1 MVCWA
6 PVTRRAASSLP
17 PLLLLLGPCLGLAG
31 CVSGSM
37 ALWRA
42 GARQAPGV
50 ELPAPRAARDVSVH
64 LKAGF
69 GWREEI
75 EARRS
80 WMCGTTQVLRRAF
93 LLDPAPGDPP
103 PPEGPVEELGWVTTE
118 EFPRDEARSRILG
131 PDVLTVFGMGTDPFD
146 LFEVQLDPGFRGEA
160 LERLRELGA
169 ALGADAVV
177 DVYATG
183 EAEHH
188 MYLGSLVSLDL
199 SSTRSPI
206 YSHLSLLDFTLRD
219 VRLHGTAVR
228 RAR

>member
-6 PVTRRAASSLP
+6 PVTRRAACLP
-17 PLLLLLGPCLGLAG
+17 PLPLLLAG
-31 CVSGSM
+31 CLCLSGCLSGSM
-37 ALWRA
+37 ASWRA

-64 LKAGF
+64 LKTGF
-69 GWREEI
+69 GWGEEV
-75 EARRS
+75 EGRRS

-103 PPEGPVEELGWVTTE
+103 PLAGPVEVLGWVTTE
-118 EFPRDEARSRILG
+118 EFPRDEARSRVVG
-131 PDVLTVFGMGTDPFD
+131 TDVLTVFGLGTDPFD

-160 LERLRELGA
+160 LDRLRAQGA

-188 MYLGSLVSLDL
+188 MYLGSLVSLDP